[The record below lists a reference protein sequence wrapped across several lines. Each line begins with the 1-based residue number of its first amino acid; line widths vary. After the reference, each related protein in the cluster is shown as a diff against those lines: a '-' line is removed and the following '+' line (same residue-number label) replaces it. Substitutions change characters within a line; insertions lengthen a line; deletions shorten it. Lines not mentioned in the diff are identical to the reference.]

1 MLGKNY
7 DAAVMIGGFT
17 GHGLGATP
25 NAIAN
30 MDAVVS
36 KFGPSRKAFLVVPL
50 VGAFL
55 IDVFAVPIII
65 TTINLFS

>member
-1 MLGKNY
+1 MTGDFL
-7 DAAVMIGGFT
+7 

-30 MDAVVS
+30 MDAVTK
-36 KFGPSRKAFLVVPL
+36 KFGPSPKAFLIVPL

-55 IDVFAVPIII
+55 IDLLALPIII